1 MDETLRDVARRFER
15 DKKRRKTLSTPRIVF
30 LVVAAAAPL
39 AAMVGNLPL
48 ALARGNGAGLPGAFL
63 LATLTLVCFAVGYAQ
78 MSRRV
83 VNTGAFYTYVA
94 MGLGKPVGVG
104 AAFVAMVAYVSMT
117 IGMAGAVGY
126 FISLIAA
133 ALGFAV
139 SWIPFA
145 AAGVVLTGVLGYR
158 SIDLSSKLLG
168 ALMIAEIAVLAVFDG
183 SVALSRGLAAVPA
196 ASFAPATVFAPGFA
210 VALMFAY
217 TSYIGFESAALYGE
231 EAHEPAK
238 SIPAATYAS
247 VILIGV
253 FYLATGWITVGAIG
267 PEHARSMAAAQGG
280 QLLFGLI
287 GQYCGKT
294 AADLAGAL
302 LCTSLLASYL
312 AIHNAATRYLF
323 ALAREKLLPPIL
335 GRFNPVRYAPS
346 NASLAVS
353 AITIA
358 CLAAFA
364 LSGADPYRLVFPSLI
379 GMATLG
385 VIALQAFAAIAIIAY
400 FRRQKG
406 ADPWRTLIAPAIG
419 GAGLIVAVVL
429 VTTNFATLTQL
440 GSSWINALPYAY
452 ALIFA
457 VGVAFALWLRRNR
470 PTSYAGLATSDLR
483 PQSVR
488 VAPRPTSYDGRV
500 CIVGAGPAGLVAA
513 RAFKLEGVPYDQFE
527 RHTDIGGIWDI
538 DNPGSSMYESAHFI
552 SSKYTSG
559 FFGLPMPA
567 EFPDYPDHRQILSYV
582 KSFAD
587 AFGLRSNI
595 TLSDGVARAE
605 PRGPGAKDGW
615 DVTLQSGQTRRY
627 QSLVCANGVTWHP
640 NRPTYPGLERFAGD
654 VRHTVEHRSADA
666 LKGRRV
672 LVVGAG
678 NSGVDI
684 ACDAA
689 RSADAAF
696 LSVRRGYRFAPK
708 HVFGVPLDVF
718 LSGQVHPPK
727 GVVLP
732 DDPSKLVDALTG
744 DLTRFGLP
752 APDHKVLESHPI
764 LNSQI
769 LHHLAHGDIRAKPDI
784 REFTPTGA
792 VFKDGTEEAF
802 DLVLFAT
809 GYEYRIPYLDEGLFT
824 WNAGHPELYLNL
836 FHRSLAGLSVLGF
849 IEFASAAYQRFD
861 EMAQMLVM
869 DANIRATGVGLDAWT
884 RLKAED
890 RPNLRGSMTYVN
902 SPRHANYVEVAT
914 YRRVLAELR
923 AQFGWFDPD
932 AHTYDALRAP
942 VALANIGSSTRS
954 SPS

>member
-15 DKKRRKTLSTPRIVF
+15 DKKRRTTLSTPRIVF
-30 LVVAAAAPL
+30 VGGAAAAPL

-48 ALARGNGAGLPGAFL
+48 ALARGNGAGMPGAFL

-104 AAFVAMVAYVSMT
+104 AAFIAMVAYVSMT

-133 ALGFAV
+133 ALGFTV

-145 AAGVVLTGVLGYR
+145 AVGVVLTGVLGYR

-168 ALMIAEIAVLAVFDG
+168 ALMIAEIAVLAVFDV
-183 SVALSRGLAAVPA
+183 SVVASRGLAAIPA

-231 EAHEPAK
+231 EAREPAK

-253 FYLATGWITVGAIG
+253 FYLLTGWITVGAMG
-267 PEHARSMAAAQGG
+267 PEHARGMAAAQGG

-287 GQYCGKT
+287 GRYCGGV
-294 AADLAGAL
+294 AAQGAGAL

-312 AIHNAATRYLF
+312 AIHNAATRYIF
-323 ALAREKLLPPIL
+323 ALAREKLLPPLL
-335 GRFNPVRYAPS
+335 GRFNPARYAPS

-353 AITIA
+353 GVTAA

-364 LSGADPYRLVFPSLI
+364 LSGADPYRLIFPSLI

-385 VIALQAFAAIAIIAY
+385 VIALQAFAAVAIIAY

-406 ADPWRTLIAPAIG
+406 ADPWRTLVAPGIG
-419 GAGLIVAVVL
+419 GAGLIMAVGLVAA
-429 VTTNFATLTQL
+429 NFRTLTQL
-440 GSSWINALPYAY
+440 DVAWVNALPYGY

-457 VGVAFALWLRRNR
+457 IGAGFALWLRSNR
-470 PTSYAGLATSDLR
+470 PTTYAGLATGDLR
-483 PQSVR
+483 AQAVR
-488 VAPRPTSYDGRV
+488 TAPRPKTYDGRV

-527 RHTDIGGIWDI
+527 RHTDVGGIWDI

-559 FFGLPMPA
+559 FFGLPMPEA
-567 EFPDYPDHRQILSYV
+567 YPDYPDHRQILSYV
-582 KSFAD
+582 RGFAD
-587 AFGLRSNI
+587 AYGLRQGV
-595 TLSDGVARAE
+595 TLGNGVAYAE
-605 PRGPGAKDGW
+605 PLGAGAKDGW
-615 DVTLQSGQTRRY
+615 NVTLQSGETRRY
-627 QSLVCANGVTWHP
+627 RSLVCANGVTWHP
-640 NRPTYPGLERFAGD
+640 NLPTYPGLDRFAGD
-654 VRHTVEHRSADA
+654 VRHTVEHRSAEA

-689 RSADAAF
+689 RGADAAF
-696 LSVRRGYRFAPK
+696 LSVRRGYRFVPK

-718 LSGQVHPPK
+718 ISGQVHPPK

-732 DDPSKLVDALTG
+732 DDPSAMIDALTG
-744 DLTRFGLP
+744 DLTRYGLP
-752 APDHKVLESHPI
+752 APDHKALESHPI
-764 LNSQI
+764 MNSQI
-769 LHHLAHGDIRAKPDI
+769 LHHLAHGDIRAKPDV

-792 VFKDGTEEAF
+792 VFKDGSEEAF

-809 GYEYRIPYLDEGLFT
+809 GYEYRIPYLDADLFS

-836 FHRSLAGLSVLGF
+836 FHRTLTGLSVLGF

-869 DANIRATGVGLDAWT
+869 DANIRETGVGLEAWT

-890 RPNLRGSMTYVN
+890 RPNLRGAMTYVN

-932 AHTYDALRAP
+932 GATYERLRS
-942 VALANIGSSTRS
+942 VAT
-954 SPS
+954 SPQAGHSRA

>member
-1 MDETLRDVARRFER
+1 MDQTLREISRRF
-15 DKKRRKTLSTPRIVF
+15 DSGKSRKTLSTPRIVF

-39 AAMVGNLPL
+39 TAMIGNLPL
-48 ALARGNGAGLPGAFL
+48 ALARGNGAGMPGAFL
-63 LATLTLVCFAVGYAQ
+63 VATLTLACFAIGYAQ

-94 MGLGKPVGVG
+94 MGLGKPAGVG
-104 AAFVAMVAYVSMT
+104 AAFIAMIAYVSMT
-117 IGMAGAVGY
+117 IGMAGALGY
-126 FISLIAA
+126 FISLIAQS
-133 ALGFAV
+133 LGFSV

-145 AAGVVLTGVLGYR
+145 VVGVIITGVLGYR

-168 ALMIAEIAVLAVFDG
+168 ALMVAEIAVLAMFDG
-183 SVALSRGLAAVPA
+183 AVALSRGLGAVPA
-196 ASFAPATVFAPGFA
+196 ASFTPSVVFAPGFA

-253 FYLATGWITVGAIG
+253 FYLITAWITVGAMG
-267 PEHARSMAAAQGG
+267 PEHARTMAAAQGG

-294 AADLAGAL
+294 AADVAGAL
-302 LCTSLLASYL
+302 LCTSLLAAYL

-323 ALAREKLLPPIL
+323 ALSREKLLPPIL

-353 AITIA
+353 LITAA
-358 CLAAFA
+358 CLAGFAF
-364 LSGADPYRLVFPSLI
+364 SGADPYRLVFPSLI

-385 VIALQAFAAIAIIAY
+385 VIALQAFAAVAIIAY

-406 ADPWRTLIAPAIG
+406 SDVWRTLVAPAIG
-419 GAGLIVAVVL
+419 AVGLIAAVVL
-429 VTTNFATLTQL
+429 VTLNFRTLTQL
-440 GSSWINALPYAY
+440 DVAWVNALPYAY
-452 ALIFA
+452 PLIFA
-457 VGVAFALWLRRNR
+457 VGVVFALWLRSRR
-470 PTSYAGLATSDLR
+470 PTTYAGLAVSDLR
-483 PQSVR
+483 AQAAR
-488 VAPRPTSYDGRV
+488 VAPRPKAYDGRV

-527 RHTDIGGIWDI
+527 RHTDVGGIWDI

-559 FFGLPMPA
+559 FFGLHMPEA
-567 EFPDYPDHRQILSYV
+567 FPDYPDHRQILAYV
-582 KSFAD
+582 RGFAD
-587 AFGLRSNI
+587 AFGLRQNI
-595 TLSDGVARAE
+595 TLGDGVVRAE
-605 PRGPGAKDGW
+605 PLGSGAQDGW

-640 NRPTYPGLERFAGD
+640 NRPTYPGLDQFAGD

-696 LSVRRGYRFAPK
+696 LSVRRGYRFVPK
-708 HVFGVPLDVF
+708 HVFGTPTDVF

-732 DDPSKLVDALTG
+732 DDPSRMLDALTG
-744 DLTRFGLP
+744 DLTRYGLP
-752 APDHKVLESHPI
+752 APDHKALESHPI
-764 LNSQI
+764 MNSQI
-769 LHHLAHGDIRAKPDI
+769 LHHLAHGDILAKPDV
-784 REFTPTGA
+784 REFTRTGA
-792 VFKDGTEEAF
+792 IFADGTEEVF

-809 GYEYRIPYLDEGLFT
+809 GYEYRIPYLDEGLFK
-824 WNAGHPELYLNL
+824 WNQGHPELYLNM
-836 FHRSLAGLSVLGF
+836 FHRTLAGLSVLGF
-849 IEFASAAYQRFD
+849 VEFASAAYQRFD

-869 DANIRATGVGLDAWT
+869 DANIRETGEGLGEWT
-884 RLKAED
+884 RMKAED
-890 RPNLRGSMTYVN
+890 RPNLRGTMNYVN

-914 YRRVLAELR
+914 YRRVLGEIR
-923 AQFGWFDPD
+923 AQFGWFDPEP
-932 AHTYDALRAP
+932 HTYDTLRAKTP
-942 VALANIGSSTRS
+942 R
-954 SPS
+954 

>member
-1 MDETLRDVARRFER
+1 MTETLREVSRRFEQ
-15 DKKRRKTLSTPRIVF
+15 DKKRRKVLSTPRIVF

-48 ALARGNGAGLPGAFL
+48 ALSRGNGAGMPGAFL

-94 MGLGKPVGVG
+94 MGLGKPTGVG
-104 AAFVAMVAYVSMT
+104 AAFIAMVAYVSMT

-126 FISLIAA
+126 FFSLIALS
-133 ALGFAV
+133 LGYPV
-139 SWIPFA
+139 PWPLFA
-145 AAGVVLTGVLGYR
+145 AVGVLITGVLGYR
-158 SIDLSSKLLG
+158 SIDLSSKVLG
-168 ALMIAEIAVLAVFDG
+168 ALMVAEIAVLAVFD
-183 SVALSRGLAAVPA
+183 AAVVAHRGFLALPA
-196 ASFAPATVFAPGFA
+196 ASFTPSIVFAPGFA

-231 EAHEPAK
+231 EAHDPAK
-238 SIPAATYAS
+238 SIPAATYVS
-247 VILIGV
+247 VALIGV
-253 FYLATGWITVGAIG
+253 FYLLTGWITVGAMG
-267 PEHARSMAAAQGG
+267 PAQAQAMATAQGG

-287 GQYCGKT
+287 GQYCGKP

-323 ALAREKLLPPIL
+323 ALSREKLLPPVL
-335 GRFNPVRYAPS
+335 GKFNPVRYAPS
-346 NASLAVS
+346 NASLTVS
-353 AITIA
+353 LITAA
-358 CLAAFA
+358 CLAGFG
-364 LSGADPYRLVFPSLI
+364 LSGADPYRLVFPCLI

-385 VIALQAFAAIAIIAY
+385 VIALQAFAAVAIIAY

-406 ADPWRTLIAPAIG
+406 SDPWRTLVAPAIG
-419 GAGLIVAVVL
+419 GAGLLLAVVL
-429 VTTNFATLTQL
+429 VTLNFRLLTQL
-440 GSSWINALPYAY
+440 SSPWINGLPYAY
-452 ALIFA
+452 LLIFGL
-457 VGVAFALWLRRNR
+457 GVAFALWLRRQR
-470 PTSYAGLATSDLR
+470 PLTYAGLATSDLR
-483 PQSVR
+483 AQARR
-488 VAPRPTSYDGRV
+488 VAPQPKTYQGRY

-513 RAFKLEGVPYDQFE
+513 RAFRLEGVPFDQFE
-527 RHTDIGGIWDI
+527 RHGDVGGIWDI

-559 FFGLPMPA
+559 FFGMPMPA
-567 EFPDYPDHRQILSYV
+567 EFPDYPNHRQILSYV
-582 KSFAD
+582 RGFAD
-587 AFGLRSNI
+587 AYDLRRDM
-595 TLSDGVARAE
+595 TLGCGVVQAQPLGA
-605 PRGPGAKDGW
+605 GAKDGW
-615 DVTLQSGQTRRY
+615 AVTLQSGETRRY
-627 QSLVCANGVTWHP
+627 QGLVCANGVTWHP
-640 NRPTYPGLERFAGD
+640 NMPTYPGLDQFAGD
-654 VRHTVEHRSADA
+654 VRHTVEHRSAEA
-666 LKGRRV
+666 FRGRRV

-696 LSVRRGYRFAPK
+696 LSVRRGYRFVPK

-732 DDPSKLVDALTG
+732 DDPSKMIDALTG
-744 DLTRFGLP
+744 DLTRYGLP
-752 APDHKVLESHPI
+752 APDHKALESHPI
-764 LNSQI
+764 MNSQI

-784 REFTPTGA
+784 RRFTPQGA
-792 VFKDGTEEAF
+792 IFADGSEEAF

-809 GYEYRIPYLDEGLFT
+809 GYEYRIPYLDQGLFT

-869 DANIRATGVGLDAWT
+869 DANIRETGVGLDAWT
-884 RLKAED
+884 RMKAED
-890 RPNLRGSMTYVN
+890 RPNLRGAMNYVN

-914 YRRVLAELR
+914 YRRVLTELR

-932 AHTYDALRAP
+932 AQTYDALKVKP
-942 VALANIGSSTRS
+942 
-954 SPS
+954 

>member
-15 DKKRRKTLSTPRIVF
+15 DKKRRNTLSTPRIVF

-48 ALARGNGAGLPGAFL
+48 ALSRGNGAGMPGAFL

-126 FISLIAA
+126 FISLIAQS
-133 ALGFAV
+133 LGFSV
-139 SWIPFA
+139 PWIPFA
-145 AAGVVLTGVLGYR
+145 AAGVVITGVLGYR

-168 ALMIAEIAVLAVFDG
+168 ALMVAEIAVLAVFDG
-183 SVALSRGLAAVPA
+183 SVVFSRGLAAMPA
-196 ASFAPATVFAPGFA
+196 TSFAPTTVFAPGFA

-238 SIPAATYAS
+238 SIPTATYAS
-247 VILIGV
+247 VALIGV
-253 FYLATGWITVGAIG
+253 FYLLTGWITVGAMG
-267 PEHARSMAAAQGG
+267 AEHARSIAAAQGG
-280 QLLFGLI
+280 QMLFSLI
-287 GQYCGKT
+287 GQYCGKA
-294 AADLAGAL
+294 AADVAGAL

-312 AIHNAATRYLF
+312 AIHNAATRYIF
-323 ALAREKLLPPIL
+323 ALSREKLLPPAL

-346 NASLAVS
+346 NASLAAS
-353 AITIA
+353 TITAA
-358 CLAAFA
+358 CLATFA
-364 LSGADPYRLVFPSLI
+364 LSGADPYHLVFPCLI

-385 VIALQAFAAIAIIAY
+385 VIALQAFAAVAIIAY

-406 ADPWRTLIAPAIG
+406 SDLWRTLVAPAIG
-419 GAGLIVAVVL
+419 AAGLILAVVL
-429 VTTNFATLTQL
+429 VTLNFRLLTQL
-440 GSSWINALPYAY
+440 DVAWINRLPYAY
-452 ALIFA
+452 AVIFA
-457 VGVAFALWLRRNR
+457 GGATFAYWLKSRR
-470 PTSYAGLATSDLR
+470 PTTYAGLATSDLR
-483 PQSVR
+483 AQAVR
-488 VAPRPTSYDGRV
+488 VAPRPRRYDGRA

-527 RHTDIGGIWDI
+527 RHADVGGIWDI

-567 EFPDYPDHRQILSYV
+567 DFPDYPDHRQILSYV
-582 KSFAD
+582 RGFTD
-587 AFGLRSNI
+587 AFDLRKAI
-595 TLSDGVARAE
+595 TFGDAVVRAE
-605 PRGPGAKDGW
+605 PIGEGARQGW
-615 DVTLQSGQTRRY
+615 DVTLRGGQTRRY

-640 NRPTYPGLERFAGD
+640 NRPTYPGLDRFAGD
-654 VRHTVEHRSADA
+654 VRHTVEHRSAET

-672 LVVGAG
+672 LVIGAG

-689 RSADAAF
+689 RAADAAF
-696 LSVRRGYRFAPK
+696 LSVRRGYRFVPK
-708 HVFGVPLDVF
+708 HVFGTPTDVF

-732 DDPSKLVDALTG
+732 DDPSKMIDALTG
-744 DLTRFGLP
+744 DLTRYGLP
-752 APDHKVLESHPI
+752 TPDHKALESHPI
-764 LNSQI
+764 MNSQI
-769 LHHLAHGDIRAKPDI
+769 LHHLAHGDILAKPDV
-784 REFTPTGA
+784 RAFTPTGA
-792 VFKDGTEEAF
+792 VFADGTEEAF
-802 DLVLFAT
+802 DLVLLAT
-809 GYEYRIPYLDEGLFT
+809 GYEYRIPYLDEALFT

-836 FHRSLAGLSVLGF
+836 FHRGLAGLSVLGF

-869 DANIRATGVGLDAWT
+869 DANIRETGVGLEAWT
-884 RLKAED
+884 RMKAED

-914 YRRVLAELR
+914 YRRVLAEIR

-932 AHTYDALRAP
+932 PHTYDVLRA
-942 VALANIGSSTRS
+942 AKTA
-954 SPS
+954 

>member
-15 DKKRRKTLSTPRIVF
+15 EKKRRSTLSTPRIVF

-48 ALARGNGAGLPGAFL
+48 ALARGNGAGMPGAFL

-94 MGLGKPVGVG
+94 MGLGKPIGVG
-104 AAFVAMVAYVSMT
+104 AAFIAMVAYVSMT

-126 FISLIAA
+126 FISLIAQS
-133 ALGFAV
+133 LGF
-139 SWIPFA
+139 SIPWIPFA
-145 AAGVVLTGVLGYR
+145 AGGVVITGVLGYR

-168 ALMIAEIAVLAVFDG
+168 ALMVAEIAVLAVFDG
-183 SVALSRGLAAVPA
+183 AVVLGRGLAAVPV
-196 ASFAPATVFAPGFA
+196 ASFTPSVVFAPGFA

-231 EAHEPAK
+231 EAREPAK

-253 FYLATGWITVGAIG
+253 FYLLTGWITVGAMG
-267 PEHARSMAAAQGG
+267 PEHARTMAAAQGG

-294 AADLAGAL
+294 AAEVAGAL

-323 ALAREKLLPPIL
+323 ALSREKLLPPAL

-353 AITIA
+353 AVTAA

-406 ADPWRTLIAPAIG
+406 ADPWRTLVAPAIG
-419 GAGLIVAVVL
+419 AAGLTAAVVL
-429 VTTNFATLTQL
+429 ITLNFRTLTQL
-440 GSSWINALPYAY
+440 DVVWINALPYAY
-452 ALIFA
+452 PLIFA
-457 VGVAFALWLRRNR
+457 FGAVFAFWLRSRR
-470 PTSYAGLATSDLR
+470 PTTYAGLAVSDLR
-483 PQSVR
+483 AQAAR
-488 VAPRPTSYDGRV
+488 AAPRPQTYDGRV

-513 RAFKLEGVPYDQFE
+513 RAFKLEGVAYDQFE
-527 RHTDIGGIWDI
+527 RHSDVGGIWDI

-567 EFPDYPDHRQILSYV
+567 DFPDYPDHRQILAYV
-582 KSFAD
+582 RSFTD
-587 AFGLRSNI
+587 AFGLRQNI
-595 TLSDGVARAE
+595 TLGNGVVRAE
-605 PRGPGAKDGW
+605 PQGAGAKNGW
-615 DVTLQSGQTRRY
+615 AVTLQSGETRRY

-640 NRPTYPGLERFAGD
+640 NRPTYPGLDRFAGD

-696 LSVRRGYRFAPK
+696 LSVRRGYRFVPK
-708 HVFGVPLDVF
+708 HVFGTPLDVF

-732 DDPSKLVDALTG
+732 DDPSKMIDALIG
-744 DLTRFGLP
+744 DLTRYGLP
-752 APDHKVLESHPI
+752 APDHKALESHPI
-764 LNSQI
+764 MNSQI

-784 REFTPTGA
+784 REFTPGGA
-792 VFKDGTEEAF
+792 VFADGTEETF
-802 DLVLFAT
+802 DLILFAT
-809 GYEYRIPYLDEGLFT
+809 GYEYRIPYLDQGLFT

-836 FHRSLAGLSVLGF
+836 FHRTLAGLSVLGF

-869 DANIRATGVGLDAWT
+869 DANIRQTGVGLNDWV
-884 RLKAED
+884 RMKAED

-902 SPRHANYVEVAT
+902 SPRHANYVEVGA
-914 YRRVLAELR
+914 YRRVLAEIR
-923 AQFGWFDPD
+923 ARFGWFDPD
-932 AHTYDALRAP
+932 AHTYDVLRAKTP
-942 VALANIGSSTRS
+942 D
-954 SPS
+954 